1 LCPAGGFVLL
11 RLAKTS
17 RDRAGWAVLRAA
29 ADGAGFD
36 GEQPASPNVAV
47 FGDLLVAQAGGAPG
61 KFGSDTDTGWIAY
74 VRGKLLF
81 VKHFPTWRGAA
92 YAGDGHTVEVSWNE
106 QMAALEVFS
115 PLVTVA
121 PGQAFD
127 FAEHWQLIEL
137 KSPVVN
143 FDDARAAAKKIPASP
158 FGSKR

>member
-1 LCPAGGFVLL
+1 MLSFLKIEESNFTDE
-11 RLAKTS
+11 LAHTIKKRKNIIITK
-17 RDRAGWAVLRAA
+17 
-29 ADGAGFD
+29 
-36 GEQPASPNVAV
+36 
-47 FGDLLVAQAGGAPG
+47 LVN
-61 KFGSDTDTGWIAY
+61 KLGSDTDAGWIAY

-137 KSPVVN
+137 KSPVAN

-158 FGSKR
+158 FAPKR